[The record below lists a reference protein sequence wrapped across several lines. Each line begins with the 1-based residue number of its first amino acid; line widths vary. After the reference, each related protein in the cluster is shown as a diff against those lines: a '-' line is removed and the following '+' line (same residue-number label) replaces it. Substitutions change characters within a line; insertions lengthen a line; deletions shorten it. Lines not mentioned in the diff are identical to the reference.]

1 MSECFFEC
9 LGKKYSQLTI
19 VFILPKD
26 FKKFL
31 FLQQNL
37 FVSLQILP
45 KKNPKSLGWWHQE
58 DIVLFV
64 IYFRQ
69 RDKLD
74 GRHKKKVKAQCLGSP
89 ILTLLH

>member
-1 MSECFFEC
+1 MSECFFER
-9 LGKKYSQLTI
+9 LGKRYSQLTI

-26 FKKFL
+26 LKKKII

-74 GRHKKKVKAQCLGSP
+74 GTWEGIKRR
-89 ILTLLH
+89 

>member
-1 MSECFFEC
+1 MIPMSECFFER
-9 LGKKYSQLTI
+9 LGKRYSQLTI

-26 FKKFL
+26 LKKKII

-74 GRHKKKVKAQCLGSP
+74 GTWEGIKRR
-89 ILTLLH
+89 

>member
-1 MSECFFEC
+1 
-9 LGKKYSQLTI
+9 
-19 VFILPKD
+19 
-26 FKKFL
+26 
-31 FLQQNL
+31 LQQNL

-74 GRHKKKVKAQCLGSP
+74 GTWEGIKRR
-89 ILTLLH
+89 